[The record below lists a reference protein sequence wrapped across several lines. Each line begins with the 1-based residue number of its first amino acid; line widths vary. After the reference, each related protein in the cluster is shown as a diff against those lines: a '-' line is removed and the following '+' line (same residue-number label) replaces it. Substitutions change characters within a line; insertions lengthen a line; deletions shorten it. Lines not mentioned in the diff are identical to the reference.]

1 MRLQDAVP
9 ILNVIPNRKSV
20 PMRDD
25 ALPLGTKRRVGPRPC
40 FTTLRKISNRYSV
53 RKPPSPPL
61 LPWHRRYCVYQQFQ
75 LLLGSSKFQKS
86 GEEPRGRKW
95 PKPLPGFLTRKVAVV
110 RFDNHTSKP
119 WHGSD
124 TTPVTGQDQDPVL
137 QLNVFRKSCPFIPY
151 QRTDTWGLPH
161 GRHRSS
167 PHGPPWGLGLVV

>member
-40 FTTLRKISNRYSV
+40 STTLRKISNRYSV

-61 LPWHRRYCVYQQFQ
+61 LPWHRIYCVYQQFQ

-110 RFDNHTSKP
+110 RFDNHTQSLGMGQTRRQSRATTRTLSSSSTSFVSRAP
-119 WHGSD
+119 LFHTSAPTPGASRTAD
-124 TTPVTGQDQDPVL
+124 TVAAPTGRRGARD
-137 QLNVFRKSCPFIPY
+137 
-151 QRTDTWGLPH
+151 
-161 GRHRSS
+161 
-167 PHGPPWGLGLVV
+167 